1 MNPRPLIHDFIP
13 PQGRARKLLPLLGLL
28 FALLAIVALIYLDA
42 SQTVSLLR
50 AEKRA
55 RETTLQSETV
65 VPRRSAEEARALRQE
80 VQAVN
85 RQIRQLN
92 QSWETLFGDLRTFPG
107 GAVRLLGVDVEARTG
122 SVRVTGVAADATTMA
137 DYAAYL
143 ADKKSLRSVVLSRHE
158 AEGSSLRF
166 VVDAKWAVPE

>member
-1 MNPRPLIHDFIP
+1 MMPRPLIHNFIP
-13 PQGRARKLLPLLGLL
+13 PHGQARKRLPLLGLL
-28 FALLAIVALIYLDA
+28 SVLLVVTVFSYFDVA
-42 SQTVSLLR
+42 QTVSLLR

-55 RETTLQSETV
+55 RETKAQAVVET
-65 VPRRSAEEARALRQE
+65 PRRSAEETRALRQE

-107 GAVRLLGVDVEARTG
+107 GNVRLLGVDVEARTG

-158 AEGSSLRF
+158 AEGGSLRF
-166 VVDAKWAVPE
+166 VVDAKWAVAE

>member
-1 MNPRPLIHDFIP
+1 MMPRPLIHDFIP
-13 PQGRARKLLPLLGLL
+13 PRGQARRRLPLLGLL
-28 FALLAIVALIYLDA
+28 FVLLVGMAFAYFDV

-55 RETTLQSETV
+55 RETTALAV
-65 VPRRSAEEARALRQE
+65 VDAPRRSAEEARALRQE

-158 AEGSSLRF
+158 AEGGGLRF
-166 VVDAKWAVPE
+166 VIDAKWSVAE